1 METLLNTMTRRTPY
15 IATSLAVLMVLAV
28 SAGVSGQTITADLR
42 GTVTDVTGGVLPDAT
57 VVAVGPTGERQTVS
71 NTRGFFRFSLL
82 APGLYRVTVT
92 QVGFQPAVRQVT
104 LPLHRTITLDVQLNF
119 GETEQITVRANAPS
133 VDRSRSS
140 LSSVISPETIDLI
153 PVNTRN
159 YLDLIRL
166 TPGVVENSRAGATA
180 QTALDTT
187 GAILGERAGNISFL
201 TDGLWNNNAFSGG
214 VLQNLTQDTVEQFEV
229 IAAGYAAEF
238 GQGSGGVVNVITK
251 SGTNQVSGN
260 GFGFFRNDALDASN
274 VDGDDPPELTR
285 ANVGA
290 TVGGPIVE
298 NRDWFFAS
306 FEHVSEDRQALF
318 PQDVPAVLAAQ
329 EDFTRRPESRDH
341 RYFGK
346 YTRRLGSDNRLSVL
360 GSLGQLDRRN
370 QLASGTALPSAG
382 QDTDNT
388 TFLTSAKFVRPLSSR
403 SLFEVQVG
411 ARGQSLDARGAA
423 GESRSFSAFFL
434 DTGDSFLF
442 GPPIGS
448 VRSLDQRYYTGRG
461 TLTWFTGAAHA
472 FKAGAEYT
480 RTSVDG
486 QNAPGLT
493 HVLLTTTG
501 SYAQYGNDGFQ
512 IPQGVGFATAE
523 DAMTRFRNDGAAI
536 FIQDDWQLRSDVTV
550 NLGVRYEVDSVFNDR
565 DNIAPRLGVA
575 WVADDKTVVR
585 GSWGVFYDRYRL
597 GIADAVPALGGFNGQ
612 TVVEL
617 DYPRLTA
624 DAVPFPGPG
633 GQLAQLTAVTGDP
646 FFLHTMFGIPTDA
659 VVREDNVTALTGLSP
674 AAFLGALNG
683 ALVDTGIRFQ
693 PVDFSPFTGFLRQDF
708 GAPFQDEIRV
718 ADTLQTPFNRTWTV
732 GLEREVGRR
741 WIAVSPM
748 CIVPLRTSWDC
759 A

>member
-1 METLLNTMTRRTPY
+1 
-15 IATSLAVLMVLAV
+15 MVLAV

-42 GTVTDVTGGVLPDAT
+42 GTVTDVTRGVLPDAT
-57 VVAVGPTGERQTVS
+57 VVAVGPTGEHQTVS
-71 NTRGFFRFSLL
+71 DTRGFFRFSLL
-82 APGLYRVTVT
+82 APGLYRVTVS

-119 GETEQITVRANAPS
+119 SETEEITVRANAPS

-180 QTALDTT
+180 QTSLDTT

-274 VDGDDPPELTR
+274 VDGDDPPELAR

-298 NRDWFFAS
+298 NLDWFFAS

-329 EDFTRRPESRDH
+329 EDFTSQPESRDH

-346 YTRRLGSDNRLSVL
+346 YTRRLGSDDQLSVL

-370 QLASGTALPSAG
+370 QLVSGTALPSAG

-388 TFLTSAKFVRPLSSR
+388 TFLTSTKFVRPLSSR

-512 IPQGVGFATAE
+512 IPQGVGFATTE

-536 FIQDDWQLRSDVTV
+536 VIQDDWQLRSDVTV

-565 DNIAPRLGVA
+565 DNISPRLGVA

-597 GIADAVPALGGFNGQ
+597 GIADAVPALGGFNGRRPAPADVR
-612 TVVEL
+612 TVV
-617 DYPRLTA
+617 
-624 DAVPFPGPG
+624 
-633 GQLAQLTAVTGDP
+633 
-646 FFLHTMFGIPTDA
+646 
-659 VVREDNVTALTGLSP
+659 
-674 AAFLGALNG
+674 
-683 ALVDTGIRFQ
+683 
-693 PVDFSPFTGFLRQDF
+693 
-708 GAPFQDEIRV
+708 
-718 ADTLQTPFNRTWTV
+718 
-732 GLEREVGRR
+732 
-741 WIAVSPM
+741 
-748 CIVPLRTSWDC
+748 
-759 A
+759 

>member
-1 METLLNTMTRRTPY
+1 
-15 IATSLAVLMVLAV
+15 MVLAV

-42 GTVTDVTGGVLPDAT
+42 GTVTDVTRGVLPDAT
-57 VVAVGPTGERQTVS
+57 VVAVGPTGEHQTVS
-71 NTRGFFRFSLL
+71 DTRGFFRFSLL
-82 APGLYRVTVT
+82 APGLYRVTVS

-119 GETEQITVRANAPS
+119 SETEEITVRANAPS

-180 QTALDTT
+180 QTSLDTT

-274 VDGDDPPELTR
+274 VDGDDPPELAR

-329 EDFTRRPESRDH
+329 EDFTSQPESRDH

-346 YTRRLGSDNRLSVL
+346 YTRRLGSDNQLSVL

-370 QLASGTALPSAG
+370 QLVSGTALPSAG

-388 TFLTSAKFVRPLSSR
+388 TFLTSTKFVRPLSSR

-512 IPQGVGFATAE
+512 IPQGVGFATTE

-597 GIADAVPALGGFNGQ
+597 GIADAVPALGGFNGRRPAPADVR
-612 TVVEL
+612 TVV
-617 DYPRLTA
+617 
-624 DAVPFPGPG
+624 
-633 GQLAQLTAVTGDP
+633 
-646 FFLHTMFGIPTDA
+646 
-659 VVREDNVTALTGLSP
+659 
-674 AAFLGALNG
+674 
-683 ALVDTGIRFQ
+683 
-693 PVDFSPFTGFLRQDF
+693 
-708 GAPFQDEIRV
+708 
-718 ADTLQTPFNRTWTV
+718 
-732 GLEREVGRR
+732 
-741 WIAVSPM
+741 
-748 CIVPLRTSWDC
+748 
-759 A
+759 